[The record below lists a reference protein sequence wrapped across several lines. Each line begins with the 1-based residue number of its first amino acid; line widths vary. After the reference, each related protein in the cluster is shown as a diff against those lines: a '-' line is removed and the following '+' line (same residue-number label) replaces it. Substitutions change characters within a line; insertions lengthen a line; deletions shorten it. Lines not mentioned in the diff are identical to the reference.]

1 MATVSS
7 TSKGSEH
14 VSEPIKY
21 KVVSIDEMLDAKYWQ
36 APEDI
41 VDEKLCSRGFENTL
55 PVWRNYIQQALK
67 AYAGYLQAPSP
78 TGFIF
83 NCNIMV
89 WFICNLM
96 TYIYTCIMD
105 IDNINTLTVSKI
117 LLPAIPCPG
126 HQRLLHSRN
135 PLMGV
140 QLIMDH
146 GKLEVP
152 RTQ

>member
-1 MATVSS
+1 MDVMTLKKKIARHLFIKHPELLVPTGAARGQTSSVSLSKTFTDNPTYLDTLNLNSKMTSVSS
-7 TSKGSEH
+7 TSKGSEQ

-55 PVWRNYIQQALK
+55 PVWRNCIQQALK

-89 WFICNLM
+89 WFICNLQ
-96 TYIYTCIMD
+96 
-105 IDNINTLTVSKI
+105 K
-117 LLPAIPCPG
+117 
-126 HQRLLHSRN
+126 
-135 PLMGV
+135 
-140 QLIMDH
+140 
-146 GKLEVP
+146 
-152 RTQ
+152 